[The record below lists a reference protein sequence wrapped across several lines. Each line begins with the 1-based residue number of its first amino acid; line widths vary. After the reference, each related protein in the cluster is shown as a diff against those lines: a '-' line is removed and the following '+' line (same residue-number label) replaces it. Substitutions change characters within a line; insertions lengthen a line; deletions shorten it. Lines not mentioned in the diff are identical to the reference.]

1 MPETDSRSIWPG
13 SCRLCRELQLP
24 HLHPVARLEPGLI
37 RKILA
42 PVLLHTE
49 RRASRA
55 AMRPDEE
62 SLCAAARKSPLQ
74 GGEWRFGEPPPDA
87 QAAPHEEHESLQPE
101 RPLPMRH

>member
-1 MPETDSRSIWPG
+1 
-13 SCRLCRELQLP
+13 
-24 HLHPVARLEPGLI
+24 
-37 RKILA
+37 
-42 PVLLHTE
+42 
-49 RRASRA
+49 
-55 AMRPDEE
+55 MRPDEE